1 MNLALHMSKN
11 YNVKD
16 YLKSSYIRIAV
27 IDLDISN
34 EYPSNFVCILPK
46 TINPNA
52 KLKNKFQKKYGSDSE
67 KIIRKLLN
75 QALKTTDDQD
85 IKKELLERLKI
96 LNPKPKNMIKCRICG
111 KDFQARKFKFRRQKT
126 CFECKAKSY
135 LNSSE

>member
-27 IDLDISN
+27 IDLDISK

-52 KLKNKFQKKYGSDSE
+52 KLQNKFQKRYGAESE

-75 QALKTTDDQD
+75 QALRTTDDQD
-85 IKKELLERLKI
+85 IKKELLNRLKI
-96 LNPKPKNMIKCRICG
+96 LKPKPKNMIKCRICG
-111 KDFQARKFKFRRQKT
+111 TDFKARKFKYGLQKT
-126 CFECKAKSY
+126 CFECKAKNY
-135 LNSSE
+135 LDKSE

>member
-52 KLKNKFQKKYGSDSE
+52 KIQNKFQKLYGSNSE
-67 KIIRKLLN
+67 KIIRTLLN
-75 QALKTTDDQD
+75 QALKTIDDQD

-96 LNPKPKNMIKCRICG
+96 LNPKPKNMIKCRKCG
-111 KDFQARKFKFRRQKT
+111 KEFKARKFKYGIQKT
-126 CFECKAKSY
+126 CFKCKAKNY
-135 LNSSE
+135 LNTS